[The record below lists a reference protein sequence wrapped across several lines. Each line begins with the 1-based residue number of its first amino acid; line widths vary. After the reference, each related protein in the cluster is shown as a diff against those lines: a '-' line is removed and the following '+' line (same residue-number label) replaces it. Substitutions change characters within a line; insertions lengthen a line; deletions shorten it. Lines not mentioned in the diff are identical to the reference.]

1 MDLRHVLAAFHTF
14 LYYFLEKR
22 REKRMTIMNLAFGKP
37 KVLWNIDI
45 MESTIECKNLETGK
59 RRIYIPLLILTLYS
73 KPTTQLKCNL
83 FSKPLK

>member
-1 MDLRHVLAAFHTF
+1 
-14 LYYFLEKR
+14 
-22 REKRMTIMNLAFGKP
+22 MTIMNLAFRKP

-45 MESTIECKNLETGK
+45 MESIIECKNAETGK

-73 KPTTQLKCNL
+73 KPITQLKCNL